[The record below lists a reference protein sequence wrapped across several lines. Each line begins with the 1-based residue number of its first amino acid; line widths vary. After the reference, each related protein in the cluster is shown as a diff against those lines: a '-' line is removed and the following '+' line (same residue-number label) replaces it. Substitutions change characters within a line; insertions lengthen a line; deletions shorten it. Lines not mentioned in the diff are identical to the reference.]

1 MLEVV
6 TEEARL
12 LLGAHQSAAGLAA
25 DQDWARAMFAVSLSE
40 EAAEPGSCR
49 ERPAGLGPCLA
60 DLLSRAPIRL
70 TRAELE
76 AEPGLAIVRGVG
88 DRQAPLRGIWPS
100 PCSVE
105 PAGRSA

>member
-12 LLGAHQSAAGLAA
+12 LLGADQSAAGLAA
-25 DQDWARAMFAVSLSE
+25 DQDWARAVFAVSLSK
-40 EAAEPGSCR
+40 EAAGLGSSR

-60 DLLSRAPIRL
+60 DRLSRTPIRL

-76 AEPGLAIVRGVG
+76 AEPGLAILRGVG
-88 DRQAPLRGIWPS
+88 DQHAPLQGILAVPR
-100 PCSVE
+100 SVE